1 MNGGAQILSERR
13 TWPASLPF
21 YYGWI
26 NVLVASV
33 AMAATLP
40 GRTHGLGLIAEPLLA
55 DLQLDRVLFAR
66 INLVASLIGAAFCIP
81 AGWLIDRYGVRSV
94 LVGVTLALAASVVG
108 MSECSSV
115 ASLAATLVLVR
126 GLGQSALSVASMAAI
141 GKWFNA
147 RLGIAMGVFAVLL
160 TFGFIAGVLGMG
172 EAIRIWG
179 WRTAW
184 QSLGLSIAALVPFFW
199 ILTRS
204 TPESCGVA
212 PDAPEVDKSTV
223 VAAVRDYTLREAL
236 ATPAFWAVAAGSSV
250 FNLVWSGVTL
260 FNESLLAE
268 YRVNQQSAVEV
279 LAILTGVGL
288 VANLAAGAL
297 TTRERV
303 VRLLG
308 FGLLLLAGGLIAIP
322 TIGGVRGAR
331 IYAIA
336 MGLSGGIVTVVFF
349 AAWTHLF
356 GSRALGRIQGAA
368 QLATVFASAAG
379 PLVLTEGRA
388 LSGSY
393 TPVMLGLAAGSGLLA
408 LVAFV
413 VPTPD

>member
-1 MNGGAQILSERR
+1 MNSGAQILQVRR
-13 TWPASLPF
+13 SWPASLPF

-26 NVLVASV
+26 NVLVASI
-33 AMAATLP
+33 AMTATLP
-40 GRTHGLGLIAEPLLA
+40 GRTHGLGLITEPLLA
-55 DLQLDRVLFAR
+55 DLQLDRILFAR

-94 LVGVTLALAASVVG
+94 LVGVTLTLAASVVG
-108 MSECSSV
+108 MSECHGVTSF
-115 ASLAATLVLVR
+115 ALALVLVR

-141 GKWFNA
+141 GKWFSA

-172 EAIRIWG
+172 EAIRLWG
-179 WRTAW
+179 WRAAW
-184 QSLGLSIAALVPFFW
+184 LSLGLSIAALAPFFW
-199 ILTRS
+199 LFTRS
-204 TPESCGVA
+204 TPASCGVA
-212 PDAPEVDKSTV
+212 PDARDSADSPAEI
-223 VAAVRDYTLREAL
+223 AGRDYSLRQAL
-236 ATPAFWAVAAGSSV
+236 ATPAFWAVAVGSSV
-250 FNLVWSGVTL
+250 FNLVWSGATL

-268 YRVNQQSAVEV
+268 YRVNQQLAVEV

-288 VANLAAGAL
+288 IANLTAGAL
-297 TTRERV
+297 ATRERV
-303 VRLLG
+303 AKLLG
-308 FGLLLLAGGLIAIP
+308 VGLLLLAGGLVALP
-322 TIGGVRGAR
+322 TIGGAQGAR
-331 IYAIA
+331 FYAVA

-356 GSRALGRIQGAA
+356 GTRELGRIQGAA

-379 PLVLTEGRA
+379 PVVLTEGLA

-393 TPVMLGLAAGSGLLA
+393 TPVMSALAAGSGLLA

-413 VPTPD
+413 VPMPE

>member
-1 MNGGAQILSERR
+1 MTSGAQTFAGRR
-13 TWPASLPF
+13 SWPASLPI

-26 NVLVASV
+26 NVLVASA
-33 AMAATLP
+33 AMTATLP
-40 GRTHGLGLIAEPLLA
+40 GRTHGLGLITEPLLA
-55 DLQLDRVLFAR
+55 DLGLDRILFAR
-66 INLVASLIGAAFCIP
+66 INLVASLVGAAFCIP

-108 MSECSSV
+108 MSECSGVTSF
-115 ASLAATLVLVR
+115 ALTLVLVR
-126 GLGQSALSVASMAAI
+126 GLGQSALSVASMATI
-141 GKWFNA
+141 GKWFSA

-179 WRTAW
+179 WREAW
-184 QSLGLSIAALVPFFW
+184 QSLGLLIAALVPFFW
-199 ILTRS
+199 IFTRS

-212 PDAPEVDKSTV
+212 PDARTV
-223 VAAVRDYTLREAL
+223 ADASAETAGRDYSLRQAL
-236 ATPAFWAVAAGSSV
+236 ATPAFWAIAAGSSA
-250 FNLVWSGVTL
+250 FNLVWSAATL

-288 VANLAAGAL
+288 IANLAAGAL
-297 TTRERV
+297 ASRQRV
-303 VRLLG
+303 AKLLG
-308 FGLLLLAGGLIAIP
+308 FGLLLLAGGLVALP
-322 TIGGVRGAR
+322 TIGGPQGAR
-331 IYAIA
+331 VYAVA

-356 GSRALGRIQGAA
+356 GARELGRIQGAA

-379 PLVLTEGRA
+379 PVVLTEGLA
-388 LSGSY
+388 FCGSY
-393 TPVMLGLAAGSGLLA
+393 TPVMWALAAGSGALG
-408 LVAFV
+408 LVALA
-413 VPTPD
+413 VPLPE